1 MKKHLLLAAL
11 LAAAALPIDAHAQNN
26 TAPQPQERL
35 AFGFFEGTVVAGYV
49 DRGAFLNFTGP
60 NVSYTTGN
68 SKILVGMLPSLRFK
82 EDPAAVKNAFVT
94 PTLGM
99 GITYAYRKLALQLPL
114 YYNPKTATDNGRWN
128 LGFGIGVKLK

>member
-1 MKKHLLLAAL
+1 MKRPLMLTILLTATT
-11 LAAAALPIDAHAQNN
+11 LPFAAHAQNN
-26 TAPQPQERL
+26 TASQPKERL
-35 AFGFFEGTVVAGYV
+35 AFGFFEGTAVVGYV

-68 SKILVGMLPSLRFK
+68 SKILAGMLPSLRFK
-82 EDPAAVKNAFVT
+82 EDPATVKNAFVT